1 MSHILTFTVEVE
13 ENDSETEAEIC
24 NILLEIFLNSV
35 TLLDYCA
42 TSIATSNITKEN

>member
-24 NILLEIFLNSV
+24 ETLRKIFISSV

-42 TSIATSNITKEN
+42 NSIATSNITKEN